1 MVELISRNVYNAC
14 ASVIATHIASTCWP
28 PFIVML
34 GDVKWHFLILPT
46 LINARALLVALTWL
60 PLLTT
65 TPVAAAIT
73 LVVGK
78 AIIQ

>member
-1 MVELISRNVYNAC
+1 MCTTLAPELLLRVSHLHAGLH
-14 ASVIATHIASTCWP
+14 S
-28 PFIVML
+28 FIVML
-34 GDVKWHFLILPT
+34 GDVKWHFLIPLT
-46 LINARALLVALTWL
+46 LIDALALLVALTWL

>member
-1 MVELISRNVYNAC
+1 
-14 ASVIATHIASTCWP
+14 
-28 PFIVML
+28 ML
-34 GDVKWHFLILPT
+34 GDVKWHFLIPLT
-46 LINARALLVALTWL
+46 LIDALALLVALTWL